1 MEGNKEKKE
10 YEILK
15 ELNERLKDFNTD
27 DRKKAKEKEDEE
39 ER

>member
-1 MEGNKEKKE
+1 MEENKEKKE

-15 ELNERLKDFNTD
+15 ELNERLKKFNAD
-27 DRKKAKEKEDEE
+27 GQKKAKDKDDEE

>member
-1 MEGNKEKKE
+1 MNSEEDKEKKE

-15 ELNERLKDFNTD
+15 DLNNKLKDFNKD
-27 DRKKAKEKEDEE
+27 KEDKDE

>member
-1 MEGNKEKKE
+1 MEENKEKKE

-15 ELNERLKDFNTD
+15 ELNDILKNFNAD
-27 DRKKAKEKEDEE
+27 DRKKAKDKDDEE